1 MADEELD
8 MEDTSTNVVNL
19 EMALSE
25 MSHYAEDVGPKLNKF
40 VAELEARLDALNSTI
55 ASLTDLAEE
64 TAWTLS
70 NIKPA
75 ARFLSTIA
83 PKRTKEDD
91 ESSDK

>member
-1 MADEELD
+1 MAKEDLD

-25 MSHYAEDVGPKLNKF
+25 MSHYAKDIGPKLKKY
-40 VAELEARLDALNSTI
+40 VAELETRLVGLNSMI

-64 TAWTLS
+64 TEWTLS

-75 ARFLSTIA
+75 SRFLSTIA
-83 PKRTKEDD
+83 PKEEDD
-91 ESSDK
+91 ESSDE